1 MLRKILKTN
10 YFVVT
15 TRNFCEKRLPTIIW
29 SENMTEHDE
38 TIIHDKKD
46 QPKEE
51 NISWKATNGN
61 GKSIYDCEN
70 ELWCDFK
77 EANKRED

>member
-1 MLRKILKTN
+1 MFKKIFTSNNL
-10 YFVVT
+10 VIT

-29 SENMTEHDE
+29 SENMTEHGE

-46 QPKEE
+46 QSKEE

-70 ELWCDFK
+70 EPWCVPDDK
-77 EANKRED
+77 PKKLK

>member
-1 MLRKILKTN
+1 MFRNILKTN
-10 YFVVT
+10 NLVVT

-29 SENMTEHDE
+29 SENMMSEHDDTE
-38 TIIHDKKD
+38 KQDK
-46 QPKEE
+46 PKEE

-70 ELWCDFK
+70 ESWCVPDDK
-77 EANKRED
+77 SKKLK